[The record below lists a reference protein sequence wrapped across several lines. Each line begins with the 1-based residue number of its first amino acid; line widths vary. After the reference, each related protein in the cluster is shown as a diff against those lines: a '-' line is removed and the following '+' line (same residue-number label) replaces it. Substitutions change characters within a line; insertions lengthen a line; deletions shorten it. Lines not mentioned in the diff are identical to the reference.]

1 MNISEGHKNV
11 LEQYMNDIELSKSKS
26 DLTSD
31 RVVEIQQLIKY
42 FPEDSTSTDV
52 KNIRDRLKAIIDM
65 V

>member
-31 RVVEIQQLIKY
+31 RIVEIQQLIEY
-42 FPEDSTSTDV
+42 FPEDSTTTDV
-52 KNIRDRLKAIIDM
+52 KNIRDRLKAIIA
-65 V
+65 

>member
-1 MNISEGHKNV
+1 MNISEGQKDV
-11 LEQYMNDIELSKSKS
+11 LEHYMDVVELSKSKS

-31 RVVEIQQLIKY
+31 RIAEIQQLIKY